1 MIVKKIHSEVR
12 LAAGNIFSVSSN
24 SNSSLGTTNIN
35 IFFKNIDIISNISIH
50 IISFNLLRKHDFH
63 SKQLNLKSE
72 QLQLENVCL

>member
-1 MIVKKIHSEVR
+1 MIVKKYIPRNVC
-12 LAAGNIFSVSSN
+12 LAAGNIFLVSSN

-35 IFFKNIDIISNISIH
+35 IFFKNIDIISIH

>member
-1 MIVKKIHSEVR
+1 MLTKHTVVSENDCEKIHSNVR

-35 IFFKNIDIISNISIH
+35 IFFKNIDIISIH

-63 SKQLNLKSE
+63 SKH
-72 QLQLENVCL
+72 

>member
-35 IFFKNIDIISNISIH
+35 IFFKNIDIISIH